1 MRADQYLLRRWRLG
15 IIRDENQIIL
25 FNSYHF
31 VPRYWG
37 QLMEEIYRTL
47 ECSEETKN
55 DGGLRVERV
64 STLLSIY
71 LAPT

>member
-1 MRADQYLLRRWRLG
+1 MKL
-15 IIRDENQIIL
+15 IIS
-25 FNSYHF
+25 FNSYYF

-47 ECSEETKN
+47 EWSEETKN